1 MPSSNTTMTQAYF
14 KTINLDEIDNSLQQE
29 IFNNCGIN
37 LDTCLECGKCSGGCS
52 NTHIFDITA
61 RQIVKLIKMGDE
73 ATLLNMD
80 SLWTC
85 VACQLCIDRCPSSID
100 IPRIMDYLREKAYVN
115 NVPATREQVKLFH
128 ELMLG
133 HIEKGG
139 RVEEG
144 LLAIEFNLKTGDYFK
159 DVFDPGMKMF
169 FKGKVNPFTPKMK
182 KREETRQIF
191 NLTTQKR
198 GRNS

>member
-1 MPSSNTTMTQAYF
+1 MPSSTTPMTADFF
-14 KTINLDEIDNSLQQE
+14 KAIKLDEIDNSFQQE
-29 IFNNCGIN
+29 LLDNCGIDLN
-37 LDTCLECGKCSGGCS
+37 TCLECGKCSGGCS

-61 RQIVKLIKMGDE
+61 RQVVKLIKMGEVDS
-73 ATLLNMD
+73 LLKMD

-85 VACQLCIDRCPSSID
+85 VSCQLCVDRCPASID
-100 IPRIMDYLREKAYVN
+100 IPRIMDYLREVAYKN
-115 NVPATREQVKLFH
+115 QIPATREQVLVFH

-144 LLAIEFNLKTGDYFK
+144 FLAMEFNLKTGDYFK

-182 KREETRQIF
+182 KRDETRRIF
-191 NLTTQKR
+191 KMTSLRK
-198 GRNS
+198 G

>member
-1 MPSSNTTMTQAYF
+1 MASSTMTQSFF
-14 KTINLDEIDNSLQQE
+14 KAIQLDEVDHSLQQE
-29 IFNNCGIN
+29 LLDKFGIDLN
-37 LDTCLECGKCSGGCS
+37 TCMECGKCSGGCS

-61 RQIVKLIKMGDE
+61 RQVVKLIKMGEED
-73 ATLLNMD
+73 TLLKMD

-85 VACQLCIDRCPSSID
+85 VSCQLCVDRCPSGID
-100 IPRIMDYLREKAYVN
+100 IPRIMDYLREKAYQN
-115 NVPATREQVKLFH
+115 NIPATREHVKLFH

-144 LLAIEFNLKTGDYFK
+144 ILAMEFNFKTGNYFK

-169 FKGKVNPFTPKMK
+169 FKGKINPFTPKMK
-182 KREETRQIF
+182 KRQETRRIF
-191 NLTTQKR
+191 EKTTLRK
-198 GRNS
+198 G